1 MSAMTPLFPFQ
12 DVLEQQFI
20 TFVPLEPDPSCLS
33 EARARAAAGV
43 PAMLEQ
49 FPGAEISAWFGAH
62 TVILPASVTTWGKAL
77 VEDEDRLVWL
87 IRFASISL
95 RRTGRGGSMR
105 VSHEKWVIVD
115 AGDGRVV
122 RAFSVR

>member
-33 EARARAAAGV
+33 ETRARAAAGV

-77 VEDEDRLVWL
+77 VEDSAMSKCQLSGPRLAVRYPDR
-87 IRFASISL
+87 
-95 RRTGRGGSMR
+95 
-105 VSHEKWVIVD
+105 E
-115 AGDGRVV
+115 
-122 RAFSVR
+122 